1 MEGSRPESAPNRG
14 TETDA
19 EDLTR
24 ARNIGVGCFTAFAGL
39 WSGGMVGV
47 LIAKFIVGPARNCVP
62 PEGLPAC
69 DWYWYAAGGMIVGAT
84 TLPVLALRRLRRRD
98 AAARTSQ

>member
-1 MEGSRPESAPNRG
+1 MGDSRQESVQNRG
-14 TETDA
+14 TDSGADELNT
-19 EDLTR
+19 
-24 ARNIGVGCFTAFAGL
+24 ARNIGVGCFTAFVGL

-69 DWYWYAAGGMIVGAT
+69 DWYWFAAGGMIVGAT

-98 AAARTSQ
+98 TTARTSQ